1 MKKLLIVSVV
11 TSLIVGCAGRPANPV
26 MVDQIGDNRKSCQSI
41 ETEMRFVETELKRLI
56 PETDKTGKNVGLGI
70 AGAIFIVPLFFMDL
84 GESEKIEVNA
94 YRQRYNRLNLIGTD
108 KNCPFT
114 QVTQEE
120 VKK

>member
-1 MKKLLIVSVV
+1 MKKLLMVSLV
-11 TSLIVGCAGRPANPV
+11 TALTVGCAGRPANPV
-26 MVDQIGDNRKSCQSI
+26 MVDQIGDNKKSCLSI

-114 QVTQEE
+114 QITQEE